1 MSGAAAGMKL
11 LPLDSPESIALAGA
25 WLSAPE
31 NAKWLDFGNG
41 VQAVTPVTLKVMT
54 QREIHCLR
62 LYTGDDGAEPA
73 GVVGLTNID
82 RSFKT
87 ASVWCVL
94 GNKRHGG
101 CSARAVSKML
111 TIAFAERGMHAVS
124 CWTLEIN
131 KGGRGVID
139 RLPFK
144 FIGRLRQCHYI
155 DGKPYDRLLFDMLA
169 SEHREI

>member
-1 MSGAAAGMKL
+1 MKL
-11 LPLDSPESIALAGA
+11 LPLDSPELVTLAGS

-31 NAKWLDFGNG
+31 NAQWLDFGNG
-41 VQAVTPVTLKVMT
+41 VQGVTPVMLKVMV
-54 QREIHCLR
+54 QRDIHCLR
-62 LYTGDDGAEPA
+62 LYTTDDGEAPV
-73 GVVGLTNID
+73 GVVGLSNID
-82 RSFKT
+82 RHFKT

-94 GNKRHGG
+94 GDKRKRG

-111 TIAFAERGMHAVS
+111 TIAFTELGLSSVN
-124 CWTLEIN
+124 CWTLNIN

-144 FIGRLRQCHYI
+144 FIGQLRQCHYI
-155 DGKPYDRLLFDMLA
+155 DGRPYDRLLYDMLA

>member
-1 MSGAAAGMKL
+1 MKL
-11 LPLDSPESIALAGA
+11 LPLDKPELIELAGS

-41 VQAVTPVTLKVMT
+41 VQCVSPVMLKVMT

-62 LYTGDDGAEPA
+62 LYTGDDGETLA
-73 GVVGLTNID
+73 GVVGLSNID
-82 RSFKT
+82 RNFKT

-94 GNKRHGG
+94 GNRQQGG

-111 TIAFAERGMHAVS
+111 TIAFTELGLHAVS

-131 KGGRGVID
+131 QGGRGVID
-139 RLPFK
+139 RLPFR
-144 FIGRLRQCHYI
+144 FIGRLRQCHSI
-155 DGKPYDRLLFDMLA
+155 DGKSYDRLVYDMLS
-169 SEHREI
+169 SEHQEI

>member
-1 MSGAAAGMKL
+1 MKL
-11 LPLDSPESIALAGA
+11 LPLDSPEQIALAGG
-25 WLSAPE
+25 WLSAPD

-41 VQAVTPVTLKVMT
+41 VQRVTPVMLKIMT
-54 QREIHCLR
+54 QRPIHCLR
-62 LYTGDDGAEPA
+62 LYTGDDGETPA
-73 GVVGLTNID
+73 GVVGLSNID
-82 RSFKT
+82 RDFRT

-94 GNKRHGG
+94 GNKRQGG

-111 TIAFAERGMHAVS
+111 TIAFTELGLAAVN

-131 KGGRGVID
+131 KGGLGVIE

-144 FIGRLRQCHYI
+144 FVGRLRHCHSI

-169 SEHREI
+169 AEHQEG

>member
-1 MSGAAAGMKL
+1 MRL
-11 LPLDSPESIALAGA
+11 LPLDSPERVALGGG

-41 VQAVTPVTLKVMT
+41 VQRVTPVILKVMI
-54 QREIHCLR
+54 QRDIHCLR
-62 LYTGDDGAEPA
+62 LYTGDDGADPV

-82 RSFKT
+82 RNFKT
-87 ASVWCVL
+87 AGVWCVL
-94 GNKRHGG
+94 GNKRYGG

-111 TIAFAERGMHAVS
+111 TIAFTEFGMHAVN

-131 KGGRGVID
+131 KGGRSVID
-139 RLPFK
+139 QLPFK

-155 DGKPYDRLLFDMLA
+155 DGKAYDRLLYDMLA
-169 SEHREI
+169 SEHHEI

>member
-1 MSGAAAGMKL
+1 MKL
-11 LPLDSPESIALAGA
+11 LPLDSRELIALAGG

-31 NAKWLDFGNG
+31 NARWLDFGNG
-41 VQAVTPVTLKVMT
+41 IQVVTPVMLTIMT
-54 QREIHCLR
+54 QRDIHCLR
-62 LYTGDDGAEPA
+62 VYTGDDGETPA
-73 GVVGLTNID
+73 GVVGLSNID
-82 RSFKT
+82 RHFKT

-94 GNKRHGG
+94 GDKSQRG
-101 CSARAVSKML
+101 CSPRAVSKML
-111 TIAFAERGMHAVS
+111 TIAFAELGLEAVN

-155 DGKPYDRLLFDMLA
+155 DGTAYDRLLYDMLA
-169 SEHREI
+169 SEHWEI